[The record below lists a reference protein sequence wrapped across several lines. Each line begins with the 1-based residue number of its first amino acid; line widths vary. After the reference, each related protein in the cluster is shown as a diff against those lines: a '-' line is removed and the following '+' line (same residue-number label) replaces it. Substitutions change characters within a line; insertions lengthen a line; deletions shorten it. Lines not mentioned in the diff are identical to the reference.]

1 MNSKNRQTEEELRK
15 KNEEINKQ
23 VKQKL
28 NDRVNRLRR
37 KSHKFALAP
46 LAFFGISYLAM
57 LYTNEDFLDIVVP
70 ERFRSKFK

>member
-1 MNSKNRQTEEELRK
+1 MTEEERRK
-15 KNEEINKQ
+15 KAEMDKL

-28 NDRVNRLRR
+28 NDRVHRLRR

-46 LAFFGISYLAM
+46 LAFFGVSYFAM
-57 LYTNEDFLDIVVP
+57 LWTNNDFLDIVVP